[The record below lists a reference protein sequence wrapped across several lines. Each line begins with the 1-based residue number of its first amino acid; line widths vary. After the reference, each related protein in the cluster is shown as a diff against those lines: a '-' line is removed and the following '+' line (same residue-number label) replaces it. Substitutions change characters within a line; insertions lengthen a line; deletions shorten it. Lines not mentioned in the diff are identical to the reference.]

1 MKSFIIS
8 LVLIFSVYCSLDSC
22 VSEQNYSNCTNH
34 EIELKK
40 FSCHKFWNSDHANN
54 NKKCFPFPDES
65 EDQRYFWE
73 LLKGNTAE
81 FESVFP
87 RSSQNYF
94 DELLVYLEEGHEI
107 HAYSIN
113 GTVSMEYM
121 EILGNKNTCFY
132 QYCGRYVNNKTAN
145 YENITDKNICYNVDQ
160 FTRLKNKVNCGY
172 GEIKYVENGKTYGI
186 KSCFFVPNKTM
197 SVDMR
202 KMYKKYFVDKL
213 FEKGYFPLTYNS
225 TSVRRLDD
233 NIKMDYEI
241 IIEDKEGQKVKYS
254 YDSDDL
260 EYIEN
265 NDKNKSDI
273 STDTVTDAS
282 TDDEPQKIFIPS
294 SKGNRFMFDKLLL
307 LLFFMLML

>member
-1 MKSFIIS
+1 MNNFIIS

-22 VSEQNYSNCTNH
+22 VKEQNYSSCTNH

-40 FSCHKFWNSDHANN
+40 FSCRKFWNSDDGNN
-54 NKKCFPFPDES
+54 NKKCFPFPGEFK
-65 EDQRYFWE
+65 DQIYFWG
-73 LLKGNTAE
+73 LLKGSTAE

-87 RSSQNYF
+87 GSSQNYF
-94 DELLVYLEEGHEI
+94 DQLLVYLEEGDEI

-113 GTVSMEYM
+113 GTLSLKYL
-121 EILGNKNTCFY
+121 EIVRNKNTCFY
-132 QYCGRYVNNKTAN
+132 QYYGRYVNNKTAN
-145 YENITDKNICYNVDQ
+145 SENITDKNICYNVDQ
-160 FTRLKNKVNCGY
+160 FTELKNKVNCGY

-202 KMYKKYFVDKL
+202 KIYKKYFVDKL
-213 FEKGYFPLTYNS
+213 FEKGYFPLTSNS

-233 NIKMDYEI
+233 DTKMDYEI
-241 IIEDKEGQKVKYS
+241 IIEDKDGQKVKYT
-254 YDSDDL
+254 YDSDDF

-265 NDKNKSDI
+265 NDKNGNDI
-273 STDTVTDAS
+273 STDAVTDAG

-294 SKGNRFMFDKLLL
+294 KGNRFMFDKLLF
-307 LLFFMLML
+307 LLFILLIL

>member
-34 EIELKK
+34 EIELKQ
-40 FSCHKFWNSDHANN
+40 FSCYKFWNSEGGND
-54 NKKCFPFPDES
+54 NKKCFPFPNES
-65 EDQRYFWE
+65 KDQGYFWA
-73 LLKGNTAE
+73 LLMGNTAE

-87 RSSQNYF
+87 GSSQYYF
-94 DELLVYLEEGHEI
+94 SPILTFIAERDEV
-107 HAYSIN
+107 HAFPIN
-113 GTVSMEYM
+113 GTMPFDYI
-121 EILGNKNTCFY
+121 EIIRNHNTCFY
-132 QYCGRYVNNKTAN
+132 QYYGRYYKTSN
-145 YENITDKNICYNVDQ
+145 SENITDKNICYNVDQ
-160 FTRLKNKVNCGY
+160 YTALKNKVNCGY
-172 GEIKYVENGKTYGI
+172 GEIKYVKNGKTYGI

-202 KMYKKYFVDKL
+202 KMYKKYFIDKI
-213 FEKGYFPLTYNS
+213 FEKGYFPLDSNS
-225 TSVRRLDD
+225 NSDGRLD
-233 NIKMDYEI
+233 NNTKMDYEI
-241 IIEDKEGQKVKYS
+241 IIEDKDSQKVKCT
-254 YDSDDL
+254 YDSDDF

-265 NDKNKSDI
+265 NDKSESDF
-273 STDTVTDAS
+273 STDTVTDDS